1 MWSGPYCDLYCHAV
15 CTWKLCHFCSS
26 WLNLINPRVLKIA
39 VTNAVC
45 TWRGWTLPLL
55 RFECER
61 MQLVYE
67 IILLNTILRN
77 HLLSEN
83 LQWNYGSFNVY
94 PYLSHARSQ
103 NFAWHLLCLLTT
115 EGKNIVKLLAIS
127 QTCQFQ
133 FFFTDLPRNFWKIA
147 QLLGKIKNT
156 ITLRFISLYFLS
168 KKSFSERT
176 CPYWQWIVFTM
187 KIKGQWPVPMVWKKN
202 IHAVCGEDNI
212 IIFQR
217 ENLNYLIVCFTQHTA
232 VPCVFNAFDFYCR
245 FVYRVLS
252 VGRMKWLRI

>member
-1 MWSGPYCDLYCHAV
+1 MQFAHESFGI
-15 CTWKLCHFCSS
+15 CHFCSS
-26 WLNLINPRVLKIA
+26 WLNLINPRVLKIT

-45 TWRGWTLPLL
+45 AWRGWTLPRL

-83 LQWNYGSFNVY
+83 LQWNYGSFNGY

-133 FFFTDLPRNFWKIA
+133 LFFTDLPRNFWKIA
-147 QLLGKIKNT
+147 RLLGKIKNT
-156 ITLRFISLYFLS
+156 ITLRFISIYFLS
-168 KKSFSERT
+168 KKSSSERT
-176 CPYWQWIVFTM
+176 CPYWQWIVFTI
-187 KIKGQWPVPMVWKKN
+187 KIKGQWPVPMVWKKT
-202 IHAVCGEDNI
+202 IHAVCGRDNNNYYYFPKGKFKLFNSLFHSTYSCTLC
-212 IIFQR
+212 FQFIWF
-217 ENLNYLIVCFTQHTA
+217 LLPICL
-232 VPCVFNAFDFYCR
+232 PCVICGTYE
-245 FVYRVLS
+245 
-252 VGRMKWLRI
+252 MRI